1 MKKILL
7 TRSKKDNHKLRNL
20 LQNNGCFVI
29 EIPSIKSKGIN
40 PQDEN
45 EIISNWS
52 EYSYIVF
59 TSGRCVF
66 YFKRWLKKRNL
77 DLKSKKI
84 FAVGKKTKERLKSLN
99 VEDVIIPEIED
110 GFHLGRLITEK
121 YEPSKTLIV
130 TPQKGNEECKKI
142 LTENNFHCDE
152 LNLYKTVSKKL
163 EMEDIDKMKDGVD
176 IVFFASPSA
185 VKPFLE
191 NEDALKIISKSKI
204 LPIGSTT
211 QKFLKE
217 RGLNVLQ
224 PPSGTAPEEVFEE
237 ISKILK
243 ENET

>member
-1 MKKILL
+1 MKKVLL
-7 TRSKKDNHKLRNL
+7 TRSKKDNRKLKNL
-20 LQNNGCFVI
+20 LKKNGCFVI
-29 EIPSIKSKGIN
+29 EIPSIKSEGIIPSN
-40 PQDEN
+40 EN
-45 EIISNWS
+45 EILLNWS

-59 TSGRCVF
+59 TSGRSVF
-66 YFKRWLKKRNL
+66 YFKKWLKKKNL
-77 DLKSKKI
+77 DLKNKKI
-84 FAVGKKTKERLKSLN
+84 FAVGRKTKEQLKGLN
-99 VEDVIIPEIED
+99 VDDVIIPEIED
-110 GFHLGRLITEK
+110 GLHLGMLITEK

-130 TPQKGNEECKKI
+130 TPQKGNEECKKVLI
-142 LTENNFHCDE
+142 ENGFECDE
-152 LNLYKTVSKKL
+152 LHLYRTVGKKL
-163 EMEDIDKMKDGVD
+163 KIEDLKKIKDGVD

-191 NEDALKIISKSKI
+191 NEDALNIISKSKI
-204 LPIGSTT
+204 LPIGLTT

>member
-1 MKKILL
+1 MKKVLL
-7 TRSKKDNHKLRNL
+7 TRSKKDNRKLKNL
-20 LQNNGCFVI
+20 LLKNGCFVI
-29 EIPSIKSKGIN
+29 EIPSIKSEGICPSN
-40 PQDEN
+40 EN
-45 EIISNWS
+45 KIISNWS

-66 YFKRWLKKRNL
+66 YFKRWSKKKNL
-77 DLKSKKI
+77 DLKNKKI
-84 FAVGKKTKERLKSLN
+84 FAVGRKTKERLKSLN
-99 VEDVIIPEIED
+99 VDNVIIPEVED
-110 GFHLGRLITEK
+110 GLHLGNLISKK
-121 YEPSKTLIV
+121 YKPSKALIV

-142 LTENNFHCDE
+142 LTENNFHCEE

-163 EMEDIDKMKDGVD
+163 EMEDIGKMKDGVD

-204 LPIGSTT
+204 LPIGLTT